1 MTSTVTSADGTVIAY
16 DRSGRGPALILVDAS
31 GHYRA
36 FSSFAGL
43 VPRLAEDFTV
53 VHYDR
58 RGRGESGDTAPYA
71 VQREVEDLAA
81 LVAAVG
87 GTAYLHGFS
96 SGALLAL
103 HAVASGL
110 PVPRL
115 SVVEP
120 PVELDED
127 RAAQQAFIDGI
138 AARVAAG
145 DLGAAVEF
153 NLTEVG
159 VPAEIVAGMR
169 GGPAW
174 AAMEAV
180 APTLVYDGMISA
192 AMSVERL
199 ARVRVPTLVLGST
212 GSEDDL
218 GPMTAAVAG
227 ALPDAEHRTLA
238 GEWHGI
244 ADDVL
249 ASTLREF
256 FLRTDPT

>member
-1 MTSTVTSADGTVIAY
+1 MTRTVRSADGTAIAY
-16 DRSGRGPALILVDAS
+16 DRTGRGPALILVDAS

-43 VPRLAEDFTV
+43 IPRLAEDFTV

-58 RGRGESGDTAPYA
+58 RGRGDSGDTLPYA

-87 GTAYLHGFS
+87 GTACLHGFS

-103 HAVASGL
+103 HAVAAGL
-110 PVPRL
+110 SVPRL

-120 PVELDED
+120 PVDLGED
-127 RAAQQAFIDGI
+127 RAAQQAYVDGI
-138 AARVAAG
+138 AARVTAG
-145 DLGAAVEF
+145 DRWAAVEF
-153 NLTEVG
+153 ALTEVG
-159 VPAEIVAGMR
+159 LPTEIVAGMR

-180 APTLVYDGMISA
+180 APTLVYDGLVSK
-192 AMSVERL
+192 AMSVDRL
-199 ARVRVPTLVLGST
+199 AQVRIPTLVLGSS

-218 GPMTAAVAG
+218 GPMTAAVAA
-227 ALPDAEHRTLA
+227 ALPDVERRTLP

-249 ASTLREF
+249 APVLREF
-256 FLRTDPT
+256 LRR

>member
-1 MTSTVTSADGTVIAY
+1 MTSTVRSADGTVIAY
-16 DRSGRGPALILVDAS
+16 DRTGDGPPLVLVDAS

-43 VPRLAEDFTV
+43 APLLTADFTV

-71 VQREVEDLAA
+71 VEREVEDLAA
-81 LVAAVG
+81 LVDAVG
-87 GTAYLHGFS
+87 GAAYLHGFS

-103 HAVASGL
+103 QAAAAGV
-110 PVPRL
+110 PVTRL
-115 SVVEP
+115 SIVEP

-127 RAAQQAFIDGI
+127 RSAQHAFIDGL

-145 DLGAAVEF
+145 DRAGAVEF

-159 VPAEIVAGMR
+159 VPAELVAGMR

-174 AAMEAV
+174 TAMEAV
-180 APTLVYDGMISA
+180 APTLVYDGLVSA
-192 AMSVERL
+192 ATSLDRL
-199 ARVRVPTLVLGST
+199 AGVRVPTLVLGST
-212 GSEDDL
+212 GSEQDL
-218 GPMTAAVAG
+218 GPMAAAVAA
-227 ALPDAEHRTLA
+227 ALPDAEHRTLP

-244 ADDVL
+244 ADEVL
-249 ASTLREF
+249 VPVLREF
-256 FLRTDPT
+256 FRP